1 MKMQMTTMK
10 MMIAVFLASL
20 STSYVVAFAPS
31 SSVPL
36 FHDQRQPQQTISTAP
51 ASVSSSPTQRSMFGG
66 AGDGANFD
74 DDPAMD
80 AQMELAAK
88 QLGIPLDEYKLGLQ
102 ARMRLTKQL
111 DEARITA
118 GDETKIAVER
128 DANNPPKFLDIII
141 TEEGK
146 ALGKDIVTKELLA
159 QLQSTAEYAKTKRGN
174 AQRDMMMWIG
184 EEMKKRGK

>member
-1 MKMQMTTMK
+1 MTMMMK
-10 MMIAVFLASL
+10 MMKIAVLLASF
-20 STSYVVAFAPS
+20 SASVVAFAPS
-31 SSVPL
+31 SVSM
-36 FHDQRQPQQTISTAP
+36 FH
-51 ASVSSSPTQRSMFGG
+51 QRSSTQDAGSLTRRFMFGG
-66 AGDGANFD
+66 AGDGGNFD

-80 AQMELAAK
+80 AQMEMAAK

-118 GDETKIAVER
+118 GDESKIAIER
-128 DANNPPKFLDIII
+128 DANNPPKYLEIIV

-146 ALGKDIVTKELLA
+146 ALGKDVVTKEVLA